1 MRVIL
6 ARDENATRISETL
19 FNIEN
24 ETYQENRSTIQI
36 YSSFAISVSEKNK
49 LISKV

>member
-6 ARDENATRISETL
+6 GRHENSTRISETL

-24 ETYQENRSTIQI
+24 GTHQENRSTIEI
-36 YSSFAISVSEKNK
+36 YSSFSISVSEKYK